1 MFLTVLDTRH
11 TLVVYA
17 EVTSPVSLDPHASFS
32 VWLVTHSDCP
42 HLCQVHHSAGKCWH
56 CSTIRLVPRHND
68 IWKYI
73 NKRNTPQQI
82 FIVCLCAFAILFKF
96 ISDLYKICK
105 DDIKLTSINYHYHLS
120 VCVMSPHTESIQGSV
135 SASISKLSKRQ
146 LGNQEQT
153 YWQSWWPCIN
163 KYHIHHFV

>member
-32 VWLVTHSDCP
+32 VWLVTHSECP
-42 HLCQVHHSAGKCWH
+42 HLCQVHHRAGKCWH

-82 FIVCLCAFAILFKF
+82 FIVCLCAFATLFKF

-105 DDIKLTSINYHYHLS
+105 DDIKLTSIIIIIICQ
-120 VCVMSPHTESIQGSV
+120 CVMSPHPESIWCQFHP
-135 SASISKLSKRQ
+135 APHTLKLSYTLTARPPRRDTLIK
-146 LGNQEQT
+146 LMT
-153 YWQSWWPCIN
+153 L
-163 KYHIHHFV
+163 H